1 MPQTF
6 QQFLTTQSVQIPLI
20 GFVVNLVLVGIL
32 SLILSCVYVRFGDS
46 LSNRR
51 ILASS
56 FVLIALT
63 TMLIITIVKSSLALS
78 LGLVG
83 ALSIV
88 RFRAAIKEPEE
99 LSYLFLAIAI
109 GLGFG
114 ADQRLVTTIAF
125 VIITIVI
132 VGRSYLGKSE
142 DKKNL
147 LLTISSRN
155 PGKALLEE
163 IVNVLK
169 GHCSSVNLR
178 RFNEVEGTLESSF
191 LVEFDEFSQLN
202 QCKIELQKLDNHIQI
217 MFLENIGI
225 M

>member
-6 QQFLTTQSVQIPLI
+6 QQFLTTQSVQVPLI
-20 GFVVNLVLVGIL
+20 GFAVNLVLVGIL
-32 SLILSCVYVRFGDS
+32 SFILSWIYVHFGTS

-51 ILASS
+51 ILASN
-56 FVLIALT
+56 FVLIGLT
-63 TMLIITIVKSSLALS
+63 TMLIITVVKSSLALS

-99 LSYLFLAIAI
+99 LSYLFLAIAL

-114 ADQRLVTTIAF
+114 ADQRLITTIAF

-132 VGRSYLGKSE
+132 VGRSYLEKSE

-147 LLTISSRN
+147 FLTISSHN
-155 PGKALLEE
+155 PSKVPLEE

-169 GHCSSVNLR
+169 EHCSSVNLK
-178 RFNEVEGTLESSF
+178 RFDEIEDAIESSF
-191 LVEFDEFSQLN
+191 LVEFDDFSQLN
-202 QCKIELQKLDNHIQI
+202 QCKIKLQKIDDRIQIKFLDNK
-217 MFLENIGI
+217 GI